1 MERHYPFNCFFFL
14 INHPLCA
21 KFGGKTLAFLFHINF
36 TRLDKTK
43 LILVGVSWLFRL
55 DWGIKRLFEDRL
67 NVKLYILETVVSVTV
82 FDVDSNFNDLFYQ
95 DQDLKKIFIYSQKY
109 IFPEM
114 LFVDAMY
121 NFNEYR
127 MLQYSILVADEI

>member
-1 MERHYPFNCFFFL
+1 M
-14 INHPLCA
+14 
-21 KFGGKTLAFLFHINF
+21 
-36 TRLDKTK
+36 
-43 LILVGVSWLFRL
+43 ILVGLSWLFRL

-114 LFVDAMY
+114 LFFDAMY